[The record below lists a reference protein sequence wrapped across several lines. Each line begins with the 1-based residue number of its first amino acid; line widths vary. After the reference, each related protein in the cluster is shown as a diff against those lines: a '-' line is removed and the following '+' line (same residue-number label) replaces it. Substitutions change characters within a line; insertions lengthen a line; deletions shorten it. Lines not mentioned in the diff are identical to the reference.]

1 MKLRFFCL
9 VFFCLATMCL
19 NSTEPVIEFRHIGIH
34 NGLSNS
40 QINVIFKDSR
50 GFVWLGTQSGFVYSK
65 DLWWLSV
72 LYAQRSV

>member
-50 GFVWLGTQSGFVYSK
+50 GFVWLGTQSGLDRY
-65 DLWWLSV
+65 DGT
-72 LYAQRSV
+72 Q